1 MPVTFLHFPSHSIF
15 FESLSSLS
23 GGLFFFLIPITLTA
37 HYNSRG
43 DRLIPGHLISL
54 SISPCTHPFIFL
66 SLAFAFHAT
75 FCKSVSSLHPSHCSL
90 LSVFHR
96 NEHPLMH
103 TRACTCVKY
112 MKTTILIS
120 PSPSLSFFLSLSILH
135 TLSCNSILIGF
146 IGLAIHL
153 SAATKFNY
161 IRKPFGLSPDN
172 QQHFPPRHRHSH
184 AHASLRI
191 HIKKK
196 KKSNFYLT
204 MVAQR

>member
-1 MPVTFLHFPSHSIF
+1 MEVC
-15 FESLSSLS
+15 
-23 GGLFFFLIPITLTA
+23 FFFHSNYPDGSLQQSRRQTNPWSPNILLYLTV
-37 HYNSRG
+37 Y
-43 DRLIPGHLISL
+43 PPFHLFV
-54 SISPCTHPFIFL
+54 PC
-66 SLAFAFHAT
+66 FAFHAT
-75 FCKSVSSLHPSHCSL
+75 FCKSVSSLHSSHFSL

-96 NEHPLMH
+96 NEHPHMH

-112 MKTTILIS
+112 MKTIILIS
-120 PSPSLSFFLSLSILH
+120 PRWRETFLSLSILH

-172 QQHFPPRHRHSH
+172 QQHSPPRHSHSH

-196 KKSNFYLT
+196 IQFLLNNGGTEMKHPTEATSF
-204 MVAQR
+204 